1 MSDHLLRLSTRFT
14 QAVEYAR
21 ILHIERRKGTQV
33 PYMAHLLGVAALV
46 MGEAGQGPTPV
57 TEEMVIAAILHD
69 AVEDHGGSPRL
80 ADIRHQFGPEVARI
94 VEGLSDTL
102 AEHEDQKGPWLERK
116 SGYIERLRHEQ
127 ADVRLVSAADKLYNA
142 RAILEDYRQVG
153 PEVWRRFQRGRND
166 QLWYFQE
173 LLAVFDAFP
182 PMRLVEEL
190 RRTTEELARVSA
202 AE

>member
-1 MSDHLLRLSTRFT
+1 MLRLSPRFT
-14 QAVEYAR
+14 LAVDYVR
-21 ILHIERRKGTQV
+21 VLHIERRKGTSV

-57 TEEMVIAAILHD
+57 TEDMVIAALLHD

-80 ADIRHQFGPEVARI
+80 ADILFQFGPQVARI
-94 VEGLSDTL
+94 VKGLSDSF
-102 AEHEDQKGPWLERK
+102 AEREDQKGPWLERK
-116 SGYIERLRHEQ
+116 CGYIDRLRTED

-166 QLWYFQE
+166 QLWYFRE
-173 LLAVFDAFP
+173 LLAVFDTFP

-202 AE
+202 AEP